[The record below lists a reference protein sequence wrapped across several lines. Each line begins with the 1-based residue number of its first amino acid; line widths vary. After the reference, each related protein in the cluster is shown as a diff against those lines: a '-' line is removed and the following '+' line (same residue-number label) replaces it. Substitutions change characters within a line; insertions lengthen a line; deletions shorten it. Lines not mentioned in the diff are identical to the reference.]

1 METNAI
7 RRWQYDWRLNV
18 GERPT
23 DQNLALFH
31 SYVEMAYTLLEEF
44 SSAEFLYHEVRSVC
58 SPKYLFSVVC
68 DMRGE
73 KLSMRIYD
81 TDTGIKAISIHKV

>member
-23 DQNLALFH
+23 EQNAELFH
-31 SYVEMAYTLLEEF
+31 KYVEMAYTLLEEF
-44 SSAEFLYHEVRSVC
+44 NSAEFMYHEVRRVC

-73 KLSMRIYD
+73 KLSMRIYN
-81 TDTGIKAISIHKV
+81 TESGIKAISIHKV